1 MKTIFDDHC
10 FDWCEVVLI
19 VVVICISLIICGV
32 EGLFM
37 CLLVICIS
45 SLEKR
50 LFRFSYFLKGF
61 CCFCYWTAWAICIFW
76 RWIPCQLVALLQI
89 FSYSVGCLFILFISS
104 IAVQKLLSII
114 RSHWFIFV
122 SFSLL

>member
-32 EGLFM
+32 GGLFM

-50 LFRFSYFLKGF
+50 LFRSSYFLKGF
-61 CCFCYWTAWAICIFW
+61 CCCCYWTAWTICIFW

-89 FSYSVGCLFILFISS
+89 FSYSVGCLFIVFISS